1 MSARI
6 VEPLPLPITG
16 EVTVTA
22 STPLPV
28 RIANAPS
35 TAAQAAPRFVEEGR
49 CYFLDL
55 TGAAQWRDV
64 LWRVESIDSAWVRAR
79 PARAAAGTSV
89 DQDPAWFNT
98 ARMSR
103 ISDAMRCE

>member
-1 MSARI
+1 MSARV

-35 TAAQAAPRFVEEGR
+35 TAAPAVPQFVAEGR
-49 CYFLDL
+49 CYFLDV
-55 TGAAQWRDV
+55 TGAARWRDV
-64 LWRVESIDSAWVRAR
+64 LWRVESIEGAWVRAR